1 MLNKTKVSLLLALT
15 VSLVVAD
22 DDKLGFVFQMV
33 RHGARAPLQPQP
45 PNVFK
50 VAGGC
55 LTSSGMR
62 QRFLLG
68 TFNRMRYIDHYGL
81 LDDNFNP
88 NQIYAQATDLHR
100 VLQSTYSEF
109 MGLYPVGNASNSPNH
124 LSEGEIRSI
133 KDDRGLPPMK
143 VRRAGNKK
151 EQATRATFEA
161 SIDGYQMI
169 PVFSYIPNSIYD
181 YIN

>member
-15 VSLVVAD
+15 ASLVVAD

-109 MGLYPVGNASNSPNH
+109 MGLYPVVNASNSPNH

-143 VRRAGNKK
+143 VRRAGNHK
-151 EQATRATFEA
+151 EQATFEA
-161 SIDGYQMI
+161 SINGYQMI
-169 PVFSYIPNSIYD
+169 PVFSYIPNSIHD

>member
-1 MLNKTKVSLLLALT
+1 MLFALT
-15 VSLVVAD
+15 ASLAAAD

-109 MGLYPVGNASNSPNH
+109 MGLYPAVNASKSASH

-143 VRRAGNKK
+143 VRGAENHK
-151 EQATRATFEA
+151 EHATFEA
-161 SIDGYQMI
+161 SIDGHQMI
-169 PVFSYIPNSIYD
+169 PVYSYIPNSIYD

>member
-1 MLNKTKVSLLLALT
+1 
-15 VSLVVAD
+15 
-22 DDKLGFVFQMV
+22 MV
-33 RHGARAPLQPQP
+33 RHGARAPLMPQP

-81 LDDNFNP
+81 LDDTYNP

-109 MGLYPVGNASNSPNH
+109 MGLYPINNASKSHNRM
-124 LSEGEIRSI
+124 SEGEKRSLNN
-133 KDDRGLPPMK
+133 DRGMPPMRI
-143 VRRAGNKK
+143 RRSA
-151 EQATRATFEA
+151 
-161 SIDGYQMI
+161 
-169 PVFSYIPNSIYD
+169 
-181 YIN
+181 

>member
-1 MLNKTKVSLLLALT
+1 MLFALT
-15 VSLVVAD
+15 ASLVAAD

-109 MGLYPVGNASNSPNH
+109 MGLYPAVNASKSPSH
-124 LSEGEIRSI
+124 LSRGEIRSI
-133 KDDRGLPPMK
+133 KDDKGLPPMK
-143 VRRAGNKK
+143 VRGAENHK
-151 EQATRATFEA
+151 EHVTFEA
-161 SIDGYQMI
+161 SIDGHQMI
-169 PVFSYIPNSIYD
+169 PVYSYIPNSIYD

>member
-1 MLNKTKVSLLLALT
+1 
-15 VSLVVAD
+15 
-22 DDKLGFVFQMV
+22 
-33 RHGARAPLQPQP
+33 
-45 PNVFK
+45 
-50 VAGGC
+50 
-55 LTSSGMR
+55 
-62 QRFLLG
+62 
-68 TFNRMRYIDHYGL
+68 MRYIDHYGL

-109 MGLYPVGNASNSPNH
+109 LGLYPVGNASNSSSH
-124 LSEGEIRSI
+124 LSEGELRSI

-143 VRRAGNKK
+143 VRRAAKHK
-151 EQATRATFEA
+151 EQASFEA